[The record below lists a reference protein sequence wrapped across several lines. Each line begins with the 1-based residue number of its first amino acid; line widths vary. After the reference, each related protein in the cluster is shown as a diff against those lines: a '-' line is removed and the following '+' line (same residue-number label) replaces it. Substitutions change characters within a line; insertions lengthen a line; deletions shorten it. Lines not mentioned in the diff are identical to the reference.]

1 MNDDIFLILLSTDF
15 KDIKS
20 ITHLAH
26 KLPFKGEYISMED
39 FFPLL
44 YKLLPREDLKNIT
57 DKLTVENFIFVSFNN
72 AGFLN
77 SLTNEI
83 KMLLDDLKKKSTSG
97 NAINRIY
104 SLINSE
110 ISVVN
115 PELQIVPTL
124 TDASPILTFKF
135 NTVREY
141 LFFITAKYIHMKKEY
156 YICSFCREPIF
167 NVTPKQKSNLSNH
180 RTILHPHCRDE
191 YKKQK
196 DRERKRKAS
205 EKQKLILNI

>member
-44 YKLLPREDLKNIT
+44 YKLLPPEDLKNIT
-57 DKLTVENFIFVSFNN
+57 DKLTVENFIFMSFNN

-115 PELQIVPTL
+115 P
-124 TDASPILTFKF
+124 
-135 NTVREY
+135 
-141 LFFITAKYIHMKKEY
+141 
-156 YICSFCREPIF
+156 
-167 NVTPKQKSNLSNH
+167 
-180 RTILHPHCRDE
+180 
-191 YKKQK
+191 
-196 DRERKRKAS
+196 
-205 EKQKLILNI
+205 